1 MMNKTVRFLIYAL
14 LFLLLLFAGIVCMVQ
29 IVYAQDTDCILVFDD
44 NDDPGFYDEFSYTD
58 PQGRDICKVRIVFHD
73 PAEGDPNGAVFTE
86 SGSING
92 YTADFNGASVHVWR
106 TGSPYSISHTRVW
119 VLAVPSTSTPPPP
132 TDAPPTDIPPSPTD
146 TPSDTPTLPP
156 GVTPTITP
164 TLPPGVTPTITP
176 TLIPPVTNMPPTVP
190 PFTTPEGPGTTP
202 GKPPSPGT
210 TPMLPTTG
218 EAGAAPLYGGIIL
231 FVIVIGFI
239 FLKARNR

>member
-1 MMNKTVRFLIYAL
+1 MNKTVKFLLYAL
-14 LFLLLLFAGIVCMVQ
+14 LFLLLLFAGLVCMVQ
-29 IVYAQDTDCILVFDD
+29 IVYAQDTDCVLVFDD
-44 NDDPGFYDEFSYTD
+44 NDDPGFYDEFAYTD
-58 PQGRDICKVRIVFHD
+58 PQGRDVCKVRIVFHD
-73 PAEGDPNGAVFTE
+73 PAPEDPNGAVFTE

-132 TDAPPTDIPPSPTD
+132 TDTEVPTMTLTASGTPPDN
-146 TPSDTPTLPP
+146 TPTWTLTTTPL
-156 GVTPTITP
+156 TPTWTTTAGTP
-164 TLPPGVTPTITP
+164 VTP

-202 GKPPSPGT
+202 SKPPSPGT